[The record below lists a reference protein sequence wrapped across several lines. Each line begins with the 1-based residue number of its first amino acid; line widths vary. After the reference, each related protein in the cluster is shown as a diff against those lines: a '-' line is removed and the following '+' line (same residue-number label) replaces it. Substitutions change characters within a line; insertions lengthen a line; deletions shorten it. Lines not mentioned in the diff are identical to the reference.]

1 MPTRTTTHLPWFALG
16 SLLAV
21 LLPGVCTAEEGS
33 LDLRREV
40 VDGRY
45 LIQHWDLSDGL
56 PQASITDMAQGPD
69 GFLWLTTFGGLVR
82 FDGREF
88 LGFGGAPTEVGWNP
102 RMIAV
107 AEGADGS
114 LWVGLQDG
122 GVVRWRDGTFENLEQ
137 PPELRNAT
145 VWDLSEGPGGLLVAA
160 DGGTWLYNQGE
171 WKRLR
176 DPATDAF
183 LPTSAVEW
191 DASGRGW
198 VGTPGG
204 VAWLEDTPRLHAIP
218 ESALPSTATTLRAD
232 SYSGIWLAGRGYLA
246 HAQDEEVWLL
256 ETSPGPLA
264 SELVVDGEGDL
275 WAAGGAT
282 VRRLGPEADVR
293 RALMQGTHPFPGD
306 QWTVPSS
313 VRSVFTDRERNL
325 WVGTDGRGLWRF
337 GRQAFERHGVEDGLA
352 GPSVSVIAG
361 DGAGTLWVSSGCAGL
376 ALFGEG
382 GVNPPPPGIPA
393 NVCCYA
399 LLPLANGRLWMGY
412 GDGVGLFAPG
422 DDGYDEVWSVDAGD
436 SIHAIVEA
444 TDGVIWVGT
453 AGGGALR
460 IEGESVSRVEA
471 ADGMGDSHVSAIGVQ
486 PDGSVWFGH
495 RSGSTVERDG
505 RFVTLSE
512 SDGHP
517 PGAVRAFLTD
527 SDGTVWIGTYGGGLA
542 RYRDGRFHRYTS
554 RDGLFDDVVSVILDD
569 GQGWLWLNGNRGVS
583 RVRRADLD
591 AFAEGSL
598 SSIRSLSFPTGEGNG
613 GAQPA
618 GWRDAD
624 GGLWFP
630 TIDGMVGFAPE
641 NIRINAAPPILH
653 IESAQMDDTPLS
665 LNETTS
671 VPPGHGDLM
680 VRYTAASLRRPDL
693 ILFEYRLIGHEEVWQ
708 AGSTRRTVRYT
719 NVPPG
724 KYALEVRAVNEDDVP
739 SEQPAR
745 LSFVVRPHLYETVW
759 FRLTVGLLLI
769 ALGVGLG
776 LIRATQDRAHNRAL
790 QQEIERRRVA
800 QAALRDQE
808 EHYRRIVQ
816 AATDGFLLADEAG
829 RWIDVN
835 AAACRIFGRS
845 RDELLRTPKSELCAG
860 DVIDVAELPQD
871 GREAQVAVVACLRK
885 DGSTFDAQVLAARFH
900 SAGGPRVLLTVT
912 DISELMR
919 AEADKREL
927 QRRLANA
934 QRLEALGRLAGG
946 IAHDFNNTLTVVE
959 GNADLLR
966 LTLDPAPDSNIATF
980 IEQILECSHRANRM
994 IRQLLAFGRQ
1004 QSLEPEVLD
1013 PGKMVRNLEAM
1024 FRRLVR
1030 DDVTI
1035 RIHVAP
1041 DAGFIHADL
1050 ARAEQAL
1057 ANLLINAGDAMPDG
1071 GTITVSVTRVSPA
1084 SVAADYPDLVLEGDH
1099 VRISV
1104 EDTGDGIP
1112 GEVRPRI
1119 FEPFFSTKPVGEG
1132 TGLGLASVHGFV
1144 TQSSGQM
1151 GVQSEEG
1158 QGTRFDIFMPSV
1170 VGTPEEP
1177 DSVASIDS
1185 LPQGVETILLCDD
1198 DSMVRDSV
1206 AGVLA
1211 AHGFEVLSA
1220 ADGREALDLLN
1231 ENADRISALVT
1242 DLVMPGINGSE
1253 LAWAALSIKPG
1264 IRVLF
1269 VSGYPLDVEL
1279 EEFDDSL
1286 HAVLS
1291 KPFSAATLL
1300 RELRELLDR

>member
-1 MPTRTTTHLPWFALG
+1 MLG

-21 LLPGVCTAEEGS
+21 LPPGLCAAQDGS
-33 LDLRREV
+33 LDLRRQV

-45 LIQHWDLSDGL
+45 LIQHWGLVDGL
-56 PQASITDMAQGPD
+56 PQASVTDITQCPD
-69 GFLWLTTFGGLVR
+69 GFLWMTTFGGLVR

-88 LGFGGAPTEVGWNP
+88 RAFGGAPTEVGWNP
-102 RMIAV
+102 RMIAIE
-107 AEGADGS
+107 AGS
-114 LWVGLQDG
+114 GGTLWVGLQSG
-122 GVVRWRDGTFENLEQ
+122 GVVRWRDGEFENLEQ
-137 PPELRNAT
+137 PPDLRNAT
-145 VWDLSEGPGGLLVAA
+145 VWDLSEGPGGLLVTAE
-160 DGGTWLYNQGE
+160 GGTWLFARE
-171 WKRLR
+171 MWHRLR
-176 DPATDAF
+176 DPSTDAY
-183 LPTSAVEW
+183 LPASAVEW

-198 VGTPGG
+198 VATRDG
-204 VAWLEDTPRLHAIP
+204 VAWLDDALQLHPITQAT
-218 ESALPSTATTLRAD
+218 LPARVTTLRAD
-232 SYSGIWLAGRGYLA
+232 SYSGIWMAGRGFVA
-246 HAQDEEVWLL
+246 HVQDEEGWHLSTVPELL
-256 ETSPGPLA
+256 VGEM
-264 SELVVDGEGDL
+264 VVDGEGDL

-282 VRRLGPEADVR
+282 VRRLGAEAEVR
-293 RALMQGTHPFPGD
+293 RALLQGTRPPLGD

-313 VRSVFTDRERNL
+313 IRCMYTDRERNL

-337 GRQAFERHGVEDGLA
+337 GRQAFERHGVEDGLP
-352 GPSVSVIAG
+352 GPSVSVVAG

-376 ALFGEG
+376 ALLGDEG
-382 GVNPPPPGIPA
+382 VKPTPPGIPTQG
-393 NVCCYA
+393 CCYA
-399 LLPLANGRLWMGY
+399 LLPLADGRLWMGY
-412 GDGVGLFAPG
+412 GDELGLFIPG
-422 DDGYDEVWSVDAGD
+422 EDGYDEAWTVDAGD
-436 SIHAIVEA
+436 PIHAIVEA
-444 TDGVIWVGT
+444 RDGVVWVGT

-460 IEGESVSRVEA
+460 IDGEEVTRVDVE
-471 ADGMGDSHVSAIGVQ
+471 DGMGDSHVSAIGVQ
-486 PDGSVWFGH
+486 ADGATWFGH
-495 RSGSTVERDG
+495 RSGSTVLRDG
-505 RFVTLSE
+505 EFVTLSE
-512 SDGHP
+512 ADGHP

-527 SDGTVWIGTYGGGLA
+527 PDGTVWIGTYGGGLA
-542 RYRDGRFHRYTS
+542 RYRDGRFRRYTS
-554 RDGLFDDVVSVILDD
+554 REGLFDDVVSVILDD

-591 AFAEGSL
+591 GFAEGSL

-624 GGLWFP
+624 SGLWFP
-630 TIDGMVGFAPE
+630 TIDGVVGFAPE
-641 NIRINAAPPILH
+641 NIRINSAPPILH
-653 IESAQMDDTPLS
+653 IESARLDGTSLS
-665 LNETTS
+665 LDETTV
-671 VPPGHGDLM
+671 VPPGHGDLT

-693 ILFEYRLIGHEEVWQ
+693 ILFQYRLVGHEDAWQ
-708 AGSTRRTVRYT
+708 TASTRRTVRYT
-719 NVPPG
+719 NLPPG

-739 SEQPAR
+739 CERVAR
-745 LSFVVRPHLYETVW
+745 LSFVVRPHLYETMG
-759 FRLTVGLLLI
+759 FRITVGLLLI

-776 LIRATQDRAHNRAL
+776 LIRATQVRAHNRAL

-816 AATDGFLLADEAG
+816 AATDGFLLADEFG
-829 RWIDVN
+829 HWIDVN
-835 AAACRIFGRS
+835 AAACRIFGRT
-845 RDELLRTPKSELCAG
+845 RDELLRTPQSELCAG
-860 DVIDVAELPQD
+860 DVADVAQLPQD
-871 GREAQVAVVACLRK
+871 AQDAQVAVVTCRRR
-885 DGSTFDAQVLAARFH
+885 DGTTFEAQVLAARFD

-919 AEADKREL
+919 AESDKREL

-966 LTLDPAPDSNIATF
+966 LTLDPAPDTNIATF

-1013 PGKMVRNLEAM
+1013 PGTLVRNLEAM

-1035 RIHVAP
+1035 RIRVEP

-1050 ARAEQAL
+1050 SRAEQAL

-1071 GTITVSVTRVSPA
+1071 GTITI
-1084 SVAADYPDLVLEGDH
+1084 SVARVAPAMVTADYPDMVLDGDH

-1104 EDTGDGIP
+1104 EDTGEGIP

-1132 TGLGLASVHGFV
+1132 AGLGLASVHGFV
-1144 TQSSGQM
+1144 TQSCGQM

-1158 QGTRFDIFMPSV
+1158 EGTRFDIFMPSV
-1170 VGTPEEP
+1170 SGAPEEP
-1177 DSVASIDS
+1177 DKASAIDS
-1185 LPQGVETILLCDD
+1185 LPRGVETILLCDD
-1198 DSMVRDSV
+1198 DAMVRDSI

-1211 AHGFEVLSA
+1211 AHGFDVLSA

-1231 ENADRISALVT
+1231 ENADRIVALVT
-1242 DLVMPGINGSE
+1242 DLVMPEINGSE

-1269 VSGYPLDVEL
+1269 VSGYALDVEL
-1279 EEFDDSL
+1279 EAFDDSV
-1286 HAVLS
+1286 HAVLP

-1300 RELRELLDR
+1300 QALRDLLDR